1 MISSVM
7 EKLEMAKNIQNVK
20 KSFPF
25 DMEIV
30 LLCGYPLA
38 MFISKV
44 KAKTYTLPGVQIAKL
59 FPYQMSKRN
68 SHLQM
73 DIFCRF
79 KFCHTRRNSLRLC

>member
-1 MISSVM
+1 M

-38 MFISKV
+38 MFISK
-44 KAKTYTLPGVQIAKL
+44 
-59 FPYQMSKRN
+59 
-68 SHLQM
+68 H
-73 DIFCRF
+73 
-79 KFCHTRRNSLRLC
+79 